1 MANVKITELTALTN
15 PASSDVLPIEDLG
28 ADETKKVTIAD
39 LLENAGD
46 GSTAN
51 PAFSF
56 DNDKNTGIYRP
67 GADQLAISIGGS
79 EAARF
84 DGDGRLLIGT
94 TNATD
99 NIRTHH
105 KLAIVYAGN
114 NTYTG
119 AGFTGYSGTSAA
131 AAPFLEIQRSRGTT
145 DGDLTRV
152 NNGDRLGSLNFRG
165 ADGTNFITAANIAC
179 EVDGTPGTN
188 DMPGRL
194 VFAVTAD
201 GASSPTERARITKD
215 GNFHIGGVL
224 PSSPNISLNENGTAT
239 FSARVTSNRSTDGYA
254 FEADYNSSLR
264 GGIYASSTGA
274 SLVLK
279 DSSGTTNI
287 SLDGSNG
294 AATFGGD
301 IETTTAGDGVI
312 LKSPNGTRYR
322 LTVANDGTLSTSAV

>member
-15 PASSDVLPIEDLG
+15 PASSDVLPIVDVG

-39 LLENAGD
+39 LLENAGS
-46 GSTAN
+46 GTASA

-56 DNDKNTGIYRP
+56 DSDPDTGMLRS
-67 GADQLAISIGGS
+67 GANALGFATGGTQRLVITSSGELKIGG
-79 EAARF
+79 
-84 DGDGRLLIGT
+84 T
-94 TNATD
+94 
-99 NIRTHH
+99 
-105 KLAIVYAGN
+105 
-114 NTYTG
+114 
-119 AGFTGYSGTSAA
+119 
-131 AAPFLEIQRSRGTT
+131 
-145 DGDLTRV
+145 
-152 NNGDRLGSLNFRG
+152 
-165 ADGTNFITAANIAC
+165 
-179 EVDGTPGTN
+179 
-188 DMPGRL
+188 
-194 VFAVTAD
+194 
-201 GASSPTERARITKD
+201 
-215 GNFHIGGVL
+215 L
-224 PSSPNISLNENGTAT
+224 PSSPNITLNANGTAT
-239 FSARVTSNRSTDGYA
+239 FGARITSDRSTDGYA

-294 AATFGGD
+294 SATFAGD